1 MQDVEQI
8 ASRARQPIEPG
19 YDQQVVALQPLHD
32 LGQLGPVEGD
42 QATSGGVQ
50 MWLVEPI
57 DALLASL
64 RCAPA
69 RALVLT
75 QKAVLYLCVD
85 PVQPLFRALGLLL
98 KSRGLRL

>member
-1 MQDVEQI
+1 
-8 ASRARQPIEPG
+8 
-19 YDQQVVALQPLHD
+19 
-32 LGQLGPVEGD
+32 
-42 QATSGGVQ
+42 

-85 PVQPLFRALGLLL
+85 PVQPLFGALRLLL
-98 KSRGLRL
+98 ISRGLPL